1 VTNFKLLSCNSSLEP
16 AENRKNFITA
26 ASLVAIRIVC
36 LAKTCLYRYIKG
48 FGLFLEEHVDLK
60 GKKKKKSLPNPES
73 SDWIQGGWWRVEFLA
88 RTKNFFLATKY
99 SSAWISTL
107 AHNDFVKL
115 RRRTDRRQIVA
126 ISACQPVTT
135 FRTRSCNYNPA
146 RGLHLRAV
154 LLRPGISW
162 LDDFQGFRREADE
175 ICGLLGNCVSYSGN
189 FWLTFRDWWA
199 IPKHRWITAIRC
211 VISQTRADLMSFNP
225 LNAELNPICP
235 LLTLLGA
242 HHILHVSR

>member
-1 VTNFKLLSCNSSLEP
+1 VIVTNLKLLSCNSSLEP
-16 AENRKNFITA
+16 AENRKNVITA
-26 ASLVAIRIVC
+26 ASLVAIRTVC

-48 FGLFLEEHVDLK
+48 LGLFLEEHIDLK
-60 GKKKKKSLPNPES
+60 GKKKILCLTRRVVTGYRVN
-73 SDWIQGGWWRVEFLA
+73 DGGLNSWQEQRI
-88 RTKNFFLATKY
+88 FFFATKY

-135 FRTRSCNYNPA
+135 FRTRSCNYIPA
-146 RGLHLRAV
+146 RGAV
-154 LLRPGISW
+154 LLRPGISR
-162 LDDFQGFRREADE
+162 LDDDFPGFRREADG
-175 ICGLLGNCVSYSGN
+175 ICGLLGNCASYSGN